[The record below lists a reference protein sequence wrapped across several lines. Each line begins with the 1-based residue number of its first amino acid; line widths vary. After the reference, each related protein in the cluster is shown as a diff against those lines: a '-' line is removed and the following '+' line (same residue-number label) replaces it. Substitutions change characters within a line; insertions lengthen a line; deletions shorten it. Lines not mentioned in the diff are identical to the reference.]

1 MAVYEMAG
9 GIFITEPRA
18 TRLKDIERMRE
29 EITIVSLGR
38 HTRLGDVLERAV
50 RKHKIETVNAAE
62 LSGADWAG
70 RRILFA
76 VSCGEGENA
85 ELLALIR
92 RLNEGGCDLSGSA
105 CASVL
110 DAGSDASAHTELL
123 RLLLAANGAGAWV
136 LTKPCVEASRDLKN
150 IPAMY
155 GAGRGSL
162 YERFCAL
169 AEALAERLSS
179 FDPQGLPAGQPEGE
193 PAANRA
199 DRVRISLPLENA
211 SAARDWQSALTREF
225 VFRSMEPTEA
235 ENERAEHTF
244 LLCENTSGLPDH
256 KTLAVLDDLRGGGLR
271 VAVAS
276 PHIGAELFALL
287 VLDRACLQGSFT
299 LEPKAFTLLEGV
311 SAQEAFAGKA
321 EFERV
326 KGFVN

>member
-1 MAVYEMAG
+1 M
-9 GIFITEPRA
+9 
-18 TRLKDIERMRE
+18 RLKEQREALQE

-50 RKHKIETVNAAE
+50 RKHKIETVEPAE
-62 LSGADWAG
+62 LSGADWSG

-85 ELLALIR
+85 EILALIR
-92 RLNEGGCDLSGSA
+92 RLKSGECDLTNSA
-105 CASVL
+105 CAAVL
-110 DAGSDASAHTELL
+110 DAGEGASAHTDLL
-123 RLLLAANGAGAWV
+123 RLFLAANGEGAWV
-136 LTKPCVEASRDLKN
+136 LSKPCVEASRDLKN
-150 IPAMY
+150 LPAMY

-162 YERFCAL
+162 YERYCAL
-169 AEALAERLSS
+169 GEILATRLSA
-179 FDPQGLPAGQPEGE
+179 FDPTRLAPEEPENETAESGAG
-193 PAANRA
+193 
-199 DRVRISLPLENA
+199 RVRISLPLENA
-211 SAARDWQSALTREF
+211 AAARDWQSALTREF
-225 VFRSMEPTEA
+225 VFRGMEPVEA
-235 ENERAEHTF
+235 ENDIAEHTF

-287 VLDRACLQGSFT
+287 VLDRACLQGSYT

-326 KGFVN
+326 KSFN

>member
-1 MAVYEMAG
+1 MIKEAAEKTAKGVG
-9 GIFITEPRA
+9 NQ
-18 TRLKDIERMRE
+18 LRE
-29 EITIVSLGR
+29 EITIVSSGR

-50 RKHKIETVNAAE
+50 RKHKIEMVEPSE
-62 LSGADWAG
+62 LSGSDWQG

-92 RLNEGGCDLSGSA
+92 RLKSGECDLTNSA
-105 CASVL
+105 CAAVL
-110 DAGSDASAHTELL
+110 DAGEGASAHTDLL

-136 LTKPCVEASRDLKN
+136 LSKPCVEASRDLKN

-155 GAGRGSL
+155 GTGRGSL
-162 YERFCAL
+162 YERYCAL
-169 AEALAERLSS
+169 GEMLAARLSA
-179 FDPQGLPAGQPEGE
+179 FDPALLAPEEPDSETAG
-193 PAANRA
+193 NRA
-199 DRVRISLPLENA
+199 NRVRIALPLENA
-211 SAARDWQSALTREF
+211 AAARDWQSALTREF
-225 VFRSMEPTEA
+225 VFREMEPVEA
-235 ENERAEHTF
+235 ENDPAEHTF

-287 VLDRACLQGSFT
+287 VLDRACLQGSFI

-326 KGFVN
+326 KNAIVEK